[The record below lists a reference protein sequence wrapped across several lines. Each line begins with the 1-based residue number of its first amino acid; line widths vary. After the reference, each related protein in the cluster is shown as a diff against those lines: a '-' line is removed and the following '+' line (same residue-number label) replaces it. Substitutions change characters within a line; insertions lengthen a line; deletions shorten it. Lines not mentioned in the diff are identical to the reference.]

1 MTDEIVEI
9 VDQAI
14 ASAQRRLDDGDYDW
28 PASRAVLEIILV
40 GLEARSLGHPDLKRL
55 RRFIAL
61 GDEAWKAR
69 QVDRRAVRAFNWES
83 AR

>member
-1 MTDEIVEI
+1 MRCAMTEIVEI

-69 QVDRRAVRAFNWES
+69 QGSTNG
-83 AR
+83 

>member
-1 MTDEIVEI
+1 MTDKIVEI

-14 ASAQRRLDDGDYDW
+14 AAQRRLDDGDYDW

-69 QVDRRAVRAFNWES
+69 QGSTNG
-83 AR
+83 

>member
-1 MTDEIVEI
+1 MTDVIVEI

-14 ASAQRRLDDGDYDW
+14 ASAQSTPDEGDYDW
-28 PASRAVLEIILV
+28 PTSRAVLEIILF
-40 GLEARSLGHPDLKRL
+40 GLEMRSLGHPDLKRL

-69 QVDRRAVRAFNWES
+69 QGKYERIAAVRQHGP
-83 AR
+83 